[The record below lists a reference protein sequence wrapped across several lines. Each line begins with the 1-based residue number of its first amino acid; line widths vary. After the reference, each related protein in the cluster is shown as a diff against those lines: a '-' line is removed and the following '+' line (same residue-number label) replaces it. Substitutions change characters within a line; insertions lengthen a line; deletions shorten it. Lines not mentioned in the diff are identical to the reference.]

1 MPKEKKAQRPYIDV
15 NVLRDREPYMNE
27 ALENPEIATR
37 LDIDNFNKTLSGL
50 GAWIIDQFLLQNTG
64 FHWTHYNLDSDGVKI
79 MNRVTKEKTQIY
91 FKPEGIQC
99 ETCERGDCEHVK
111 FALTVDAIKA
121 VIREKK
127 KEGWKLPDV

>member
-1 MPKEKKAQRPYIDV
+1 MTKEKKTQRPYIDV
-15 NVLRDREPYMNE
+15 NVPRDREPYMNE

-37 LDIDNFNKTLSGL
+37 LDIDNCNKTLSSL

-64 FHWTHYNLDSDGVKI
+64 FKWTHYNLDPNGVKI
-79 MNRVTKEKTQIY
+79 INRTTKEKTQIY

-99 ETCERGDCEHVK
+99 EACESADCEHVR
-111 FALTVDAIKA
+111 FALTVDVIKA

-127 KEGWKLPDV
+127 REGWKLPEV